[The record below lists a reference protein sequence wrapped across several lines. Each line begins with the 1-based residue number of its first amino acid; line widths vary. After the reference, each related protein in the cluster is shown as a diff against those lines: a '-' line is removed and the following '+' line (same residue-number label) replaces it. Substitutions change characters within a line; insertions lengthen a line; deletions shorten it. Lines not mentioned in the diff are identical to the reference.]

1 VDPETVNPPDDDAGD
16 RRNARVEAVRRA
28 VDQALAVTADSTR
41 TTRVRAQDLADEL
54 GHVVTRVRGALEDLS
69 SAGTAGAGQLAEEV
83 QQAVGRLG
91 RSIDEARPATVDDL
105 RQLTARVDELE
116 ARLARVEGTPAD
128 AGPSADER

>member
-1 VDPETVNPPDDDAGD
+1 MDPETASPPDDDAGD

-91 RSIDEARPATVDDL
+91 RSIDEARPATGDDL